1 MKFISVYSP
10 DSHKSFLIDSEL
22 KNFTEN
28 KFEEELHQYWT
39 SEVKQNFVQYCDP
52 FRGGKLIFLEKL
64 KEYEFQTCQEIH
76 LLQLKEQIKDITV
89 VENFI
94 SKHGIEQFED
104 IYQEFIHNMTWEEC
118 KPVKVN
124 VTIPAPG
131 MNCTEYPQPYLDY
144 EVKPVTLRADSMKCE
159 VDKRTVCKPVK
170 KQKCGRIN
178 YTQCLE
184 VNTTHYSL
192 HTTHYSLHT
201 TLYTLHTEN
210 YTLHTE
216 HYTHNTKHSTN
227 SYTCVLPV
235 RVSKSLTI

>member
-1 MKFISVYSP
+1 MNFISVYSP

-76 LLQLKEQIKDITV
+76 LLQLKEQIKEITV

-104 IYQEFIHNMTWEEC
+104 IYQEFIHN
-118 KPVKVN
+118 
-124 VTIPAPG
+124 I
-131 MNCTEYPQPYLDY
+131 YFLLDIEPCDMY
-144 EVKPVTLRADSMKCE
+144 FEDI
-159 VDKRTVCKPVK
+159 
-170 KQKCGRIN
+170 RIN
-178 YTQCLE
+178 KKDTYCVEIQYDK
-184 VNTTHYSL
+184 NWFSKMKKNPFDSRFPSL
-192 HTTHYSLHT
+192 
-201 TLYTLHTEN
+201 
-210 YTLHTE
+210 
-216 HYTHNTKHSTN
+216 N
-227 SYTCVLPV
+227 S
-235 RVSKSLTI
+235 IA